1 MHRRLWL
8 NDPDCLVTRAPD
20 ASLPDHEA
28 EFLATGIALSGGL
41 TVLSDDLATSAPE
54 QATIGRRILPPSGLA
69 ARPLDL
75 FERETPALWRLP
87 RVDGAAI
94 AMLNWTDEPLDLAI
108 PVDTAT
114 PVQLAVER
122 WSESARPIAGPTYIE
137 RDIAPHSARVVRLS
151 FGDRIPPP
159 GSHILT

>member
-8 NDPDCLVTRAPD
+8 NDPDCLITRGPD
-20 ASLPDHEA
+20 ATLPDHEA

-41 TVLSDDLATSAPE
+41 TVLSDDLTALTPDRA
-54 QATIGRRILPPSGLA
+54 AIGRRILPSSGLA

-87 RVDGAAI
+87 RVDGATV

-108 PVDTAT
+108 PVDTA
-114 PVQLAVER
+114 PPAQHAIER
-122 WSESARPIAGPTYIE
+122 WTETSRPIAGPILTE
-137 RDIAPHSARVVRLS
+137 PNIAPHSARVLRLTT
-151 FGDRIPPP
+151 GDRIPPP